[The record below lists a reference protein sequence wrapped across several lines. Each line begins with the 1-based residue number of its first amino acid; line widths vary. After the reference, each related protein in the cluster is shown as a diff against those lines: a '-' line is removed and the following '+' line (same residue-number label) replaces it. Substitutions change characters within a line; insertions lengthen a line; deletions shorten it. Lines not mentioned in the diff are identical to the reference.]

1 MTTKTSETPELQL
14 QDGETAIDVSM
25 ADMATMVARLR
36 FDVMAD
42 FFDEMEKALM
52 WQYNTE
58 MAAWDEKEA
67 HGDCTTDANG

>member
-42 FFDEMEKALM
+42 FFDEIEKALM
-52 WQYNTE
+52 W
-58 MAAWDEKEA
+58 
-67 HGDCTTDANG
+67 